1 MSSELKLIPIA
12 LLCVFLSIIGH
23 FILSSLFSE
32 ASWLEY
38 VAAITPLSMIAIV
51 YYAFKFAAKNDER

>member
-12 LLCVFLSIIGH
+12 ILCAVLSVVGH
-23 FILSSLFSE
+23 IILSSLFSN

-38 VAAITPLSMIAIV
+38 TAAFIPLLMIIIV
-51 YYAFKFAAKNDER
+51 YFAFQFAAKNDDR

>member
-12 LLCVFLSIIGH
+12 LLCAFLSIIGH
-23 FILSSLFSE
+23 FILSSLFSD

-38 VAAITPLSMIAIV
+38 AAAIIPLSMIIIV
-51 YYAFKFAAKNDER
+51 YFAFKFAAKNDER